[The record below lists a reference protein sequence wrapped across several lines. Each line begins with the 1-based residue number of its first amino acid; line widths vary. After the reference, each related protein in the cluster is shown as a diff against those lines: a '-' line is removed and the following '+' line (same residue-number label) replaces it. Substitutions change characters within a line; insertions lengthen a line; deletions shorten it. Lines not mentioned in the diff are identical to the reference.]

1 MRPVILTMSAFGPY
15 AGKVTL
21 ELDKLGKS
29 GLYLI
34 TGNTGAG
41 KTSIFDAITYAL
53 FGEASGDNRTSTT
66 FRSKYALPE
75 TPTEVELVF
84 EYGEKRYRIKR
95 NPEYIRP
102 KLKGDGLAVK
112 KANAELYYPDGTVV
126 TKLKEV
132 NKAVTDILGVDREQF
147 RQIAMIAQGDFLKL
161 LLASTSERKE
171 IFQKIFHTNGYAILQ
186 KKLSEEANRLENEYK
201 YLRQSIDQYINGII
215 CDDDNVL
222 SIEVRKA
229 KNGEC
234 TAEETDILLEK
245 LIMNDKKYEEEL
257 SEKYA
262 EADKRYNDITKLLT
276 KAERYKEDEKK
287 LEKLTAQ
294 LVEET
299 VKSSEFKSRVQQEE
313 ARQPEIKKLSES
325 IAELKAELPDYTEA
339 DSKQAELV
347 KLDENISK
355 TLTSINEKKKNID
368 ILKNDIEKIKPE
380 LKELES
386 CGEQQARLEAQKKE
400 LSLRIKAVDTLKSEL
415 KSIKGLKAELSSAQK
430 EYLSLYESAGKQR
443 RIYET
448 GYKLY
453 LDEQAGILAQ
463 ELKENEPCP
472 VCGSV
477 HHPSPAQKSSK
488 APSENQLDK
497 MKSESEAAEKR
508 AVEANSRAGSIKT
521 AYEEKKAAALKFA
534 KQTFETDKYGS
545 VAELLNDKEQE
556 NKYLSDKLRKD
567 EETVRSGLNRKKQLS
582 EQLPEKE
589 KQLDKIIKQLDELE
603 KNFIAGKTEKEN
615 IQNRLSELKSRF
627 KFSSGKEA
635 EQEIRKLQDNQQ
647 TLENSYKKAK
657 DEFITSEK
665 KTAALKAAAQ
675 ELKNGMQDKTD
686 IDIEAEKEKQAEL
699 LNKKTFLTEKSKSVS
714 ARRSA
719 NTNVLKNI
727 SQSFSDMKKTEEK
740 RQWVK
745 ALSDTANGSITGK
758 EKIML
763 ETYIQM
769 TYFDRIIER
778 ANIRLMIMSGGQ
790 YELKRRKEPGN
801 LRSQS
806 GLELNVIDH
815 YNGSERE
822 VSSLSGGE
830 SFKASL
836 SLALGLSDEIQ
847 SSAGGI
853 RLDTMFV
860 DEGFGSLDEE
870 SLEQSI
876 RALSELSEGSRLVG
890 IISHV
895 AELKEKIEKQIIV
908 TKHIT
913 GGSTAEIR
921 VL

>member
-339 DSKQAELV
+339 DSK
-347 KLDENISK
+347 
-355 TLTSINEKKKNID
+355 
-368 ILKNDIEKIKPE
+368 
-380 LKELES
+380 
-386 CGEQQARLEAQKKE
+386 
-400 LSLRIKAVDTLKSEL
+400 
-415 KSIKGLKAELSSAQK
+415 
-430 EYLSLYESAGKQR
+430 
-443 RIYET
+443 
-448 GYKLY
+448 
-453 LDEQAGILAQ
+453 
-463 ELKENEPCP
+463 
-472 VCGSV
+472 
-477 HHPSPAQKSSK
+477 H
-488 APSENQLDK
+488 
-497 MKSESEAAEKR
+497 
-508 AVEANSRAGSIKT
+508 
-521 AYEEKKAAALKFA
+521 
-534 KQTFETDKYGS
+534 
-545 VAELLNDKEQE
+545 
-556 NKYLSDKLRKD
+556 
-567 EETVRSGLNRKKQLS
+567 
-582 EQLPEKE
+582 
-589 KQLDKIIKQLDELE
+589 
-603 KNFIAGKTEKEN
+603 
-615 IQNRLSELKSRF
+615 
-627 KFSSGKEA
+627 
-635 EQEIRKLQDNQQ
+635 
-647 TLENSYKKAK
+647 
-657 DEFITSEK
+657 
-665 KTAALKAAAQ
+665 
-675 ELKNGMQDKTD
+675 
-686 IDIEAEKEKQAEL
+686 
-699 LNKKTFLTEKSKSVS
+699 
-714 ARRSA
+714 
-719 NTNVLKNI
+719 
-727 SQSFSDMKKTEEK
+727 
-740 RQWVK
+740 
-745 ALSDTANGSITGK
+745 
-758 EKIML
+758 
-763 ETYIQM
+763 
-769 TYFDRIIER
+769 
-778 ANIRLMIMSGGQ
+778 
-790 YELKRRKEPGN
+790 
-801 LRSQS
+801 
-806 GLELNVIDH
+806 
-815 YNGSERE
+815 
-822 VSSLSGGE
+822 
-830 SFKASL
+830 
-836 SLALGLSDEIQ
+836 
-847 SSAGGI
+847 
-853 RLDTMFV
+853 
-860 DEGFGSLDEE
+860 
-870 SLEQSI
+870 
-876 RALSELSEGSRLVG
+876 
-890 IISHV
+890 
-895 AELKEKIEKQIIV
+895 
-908 TKHIT
+908 
-913 GGSTAEIR
+913 
-921 VL
+921 